1 MRSLTSYRI
10 LLMLCIIFIAGTTK
24 AQLTLDYSLTPDQ
37 IAQNLVGDGVE
48 IFNAQLTAADSSYAY
63 YTSNNTEI
71 GTSEGVLLTTGR
83 AWNAVGPNDE
93 TGLPDLD
100 GTTCLNCNLY
110 DNFFP
115 GDPTLTTA
123 NGGLTTWDACKLQFD
138 IVPQGDSIKFDFVFA
153 SEEYLEWVGSPFND
167 VFGFFITGPGIGTQV
182 NIALIPGTSQPVAI
196 NNVNNI
202 DNTSFFYNNQNPL
215 GQGVQYDGFTI
226 GLQAQ
231 VGNVIPCET
240 YTLELIIADGSDR
253 LYDSAVFVSKIESN
267 PIAVLTSTAGG
278 TDYMIEGCNNG
289 TVTFESGVVQ
299 ANPLDFSFTIA
310 GDAEF
315 GVDYTTSPDLTPFYD
330 ALNDIYTLTIP
341 AGETSFS
348 VDILTVNDGL
358 GEGTEFISV
367 QLVDQLC
374 DGLDFQSSVDF
385 AIEEELVVTLAPAAA
400 TICSGL
406 CVQLLG
412 TAETNGDGD
421 FTWSPTLGLNNP
433 NSLSPEACP
442 TVTTTYTLT
451 STLASCVAS
460 ASSTIT
466 VTNPSISFDVSGV
479 TCQEGNN
486 GEIDITVGDATAPLT
501 FEWTQDGAFFSDQE
515 DLFNVPTGEYCVTV
529 TDALGCTSTEC
540 VAVVEVNLLTIADV
554 NFSDYTCFPI
564 SCNGACDGSIA
575 LNIEGG
581 IAPYTTSI
589 DGVDQ
594 IGDAPVFNDL
604 CAGTYDVTIIDAI
617 GCEITAQ
624 YTLEEPEIL
633 EIQVDGTTDVLCTG
647 EETGVITVTT
657 TGGCPF
663 YTYSWSHDPNL
674 TSPLATSLPAGDFT
688 VTVTDVNG
696 CTSVQSVTI
705 TISEPSAP
713 LAVVVDNVSLYPGGF
728 GVSCPDAEDGSI
740 DISTSGGTPP
750 YLVTWIH
757 DQSGTTYIGLE
768 DLSNL
773 PCGTYELTVTDDNG
787 CVVTDEVE
795 ITCVPAWDIQVSTVP
810 NPCGDPLA
818 ALGEIEVIAGG
829 AHGGP
834 FTFDW
839 TGGPSCP
846 CTGPN
851 LTNLI
856 SGDYFLTLT
865 DVEGC
870 STDLVINIG
879 ENDQFTVNETI
890 TPASC
895 GGTCDGSIEIEV
907 VGAVADSFSWT
918 GPDGFVSSDEDI
930 FDLCAGSYVVTVTSG
945 LCEEQF
951 VYVVTE
957 PTPIDIDFDVVVPPI
972 CFGQNNGSI
981 DISLSGGTGVLTAVW
996 EAQPECFFPE
1006 TTGTSISNLFEC
1018 TYVVQVTD
1026 ADGCV
1031 VTDSLFLDAPQV
1043 MDIFVSVSDF
1053 GGDFNVSCNGA
1064 NDGAISVS
1072 IEGGTPDCTTF
1083 APECYN
1089 YDWTSCDPVNIPG
1102 ISQQTDLPAGS
1113 YCVVVTDVNGCVAT
1127 TEIDLEEPEP
1137 IESSG
1142 AVSDYNGFEISC
1154 NGLCDGW
1161 ISPNITGGNGNYV
1174 LYQWITGD
1182 IGDNLADADTLF
1194 NLCPGTYELRVVD
1207 QQDCENTI
1215 LFELQEPDALELS
1228 IDNIT
1233 PVSCYDYSDGSI
1245 AVSGN
1250 GGTGVY
1256 TFDWNNG
1263 DFAGNV
1269 LAGIPGGL
1277 YDLEMT
1283 DTNGCILEESVVVFE
1298 PDTFIVNLTV
1308 PILNG
1313 SDFVIPCVGDSSGAI
1328 FTIIQGG
1335 LPNFDI
1341 VWTGAGIEN
1350 PNDLN
1355 QVELPAGVYDIT
1367 VTDSDGCIAT
1377 ASAEIT
1383 EPDEALEVSAIVSLY
1398 PSGEE
1403 ISCFGS
1409 CDGSI
1414 DLTVNG
1420 GVGPYT
1426 FLWELDNLG
1435 DTLSIAEDQFDL
1447 CEGFYEV
1454 LVSDANGCDTLLQFN
1469 IQQPTQIMSNA
1480 VLSDFNGFNTS
1491 CPEACDASITAS
1503 PTGGTPGYTIL
1514 WTVNDTPVGGGETLL
1529 GLCAGDVVSLLI
1541 TDDVDCSIEEI
1552 FVITGPEPIQA
1563 NESVTNISCDGL
1575 TLGSI
1580 DLATSGGTGDYTYT
1594 WTPDFGNVSSI
1605 SDLSAGEYC
1614 VNIEDSNGCFID
1626 ECFTIIEPTPIE
1638 GTGTSSAA
1646 NCGLCDGSID
1656 LLLTAID
1663 APFTVVWTGPTVI
1676 ANDETNPVDLCEGTY
1691 TAIITDANG
1700 CSAVIELDVN
1710 GTQALTA
1717 DAELVQP
1724 LCYGD
1729 CNGSI
1734 DLSIENANGDV
1745 TIVWS
1750 DAEGN
1755 VISNDTSIDG
1765 ICQGS
1770 FSVVITDELG
1780 CEITENYSI
1789 IEPDSI
1795 SIFGTSPLYSNGFNV
1810 SDFDGNNGSIETDI
1824 SGGTPDYEIMWTG
1837 PSMIEDGEAMPS
1849 GLTAGSYV
1857 ISITDAN
1864 GCMKDSTIVLTQPDD
1879 LALPTGLS
1887 PNNDGANDA
1896 YVILGVS
1903 EHPDNTFV
1911 VFNRWGNIVYEKNNY
1926 NNEWTGTNTD
1936 GEELPDGTYF
1946 VVFTAGDREF
1956 ATYVDLRR

>member
-10 LLMLCIIFIAGTTK
+10 LLVLCLILSAGISK
-24 AQLTLDYSLTPDQ
+24 AQLTLDYTLTPDE

-100 GTTCLNCNLY
+100 GSDCLNCNLY

-115 GDPTLTTA
+115 GSPTLTTA

-138 IVPQGDSIKFDFVFA
+138 IVPQGDSLKFDFVFA

-167 VFGFFITGPGIGTQV
+167 VFGFFITGPGIGSQV

-202 DNTSFFYNNQNPL
+202 DNTTYFFDNQNPL
-215 GQGVQYDGFTI
+215 GQGVQYDGFTVD
-226 GLQAQ
+226 LQAK

-278 TDYMIEGCNNG
+278 TDYMIEGCNDG

-299 ANPLDFSFTIA
+299 AAGLDVNFTLS
-310 GDAEF
+310 GDAEL

-330 ALNDIYTLTIP
+330 ALNDFYTITIP
-341 AGETSFS
+341 PGETNFSFEINT
-348 VDILTVNDGL
+348 VDDGL

-374 DGLDFQSSVDF
+374 DGLEFQSSVDF
-385 AIEEELVVTLAPAAA
+385 EIEEELFISLTPASA
-400 TICSGL
+400 TVCTGN
-406 CVQLLG
+406 CVSLLG
-412 TAETNGDGD
+412 EAESEGDAD
-421 FTWSPTLGLNNP
+421 FSWSPIDGLSDP
-433 NSLSPEACP
+433 NSLTPEACP
-442 TVTTTYTLT
+442 TTTTTYTLT
-451 STLASCVAS
+451 STLASCTVS

-466 VTNPSISFDVSGV
+466 VANPSIAFDVDGV

-486 GEIDITVGDATAPLT
+486 GAIDITITDATAPFT
-501 FEWTQDGAFFSDQE
+501 FEWTLDGDFFSSDE
-515 DLFNVPTGEYCVTV
+515 DLTDVPTGEYCVTI

-540 VAVVEVNLLTIADV
+540 IDVVEVNLLNISDV

-564 SCNGACDGSIA
+564 SCNGACDGSIE
-575 LNIEGG
+575 LNLVGG
-581 IAPYTTSI
+581 IAPYTTTVN
-589 DGVDQ
+589 GVSV
-594 IGDAPVFNDL
+594 IGDNPIFEDL
-604 CAGTYDVTIIDAI
+604 CAGVYDVTVVDDI
-617 GCEITAQ
+617 GCEITAS
-624 YTLEEPEIL
+624 YTLEEPEVL

-696 CTSVQSVTI
+696 CSSAQSVTI
-705 TISEPSAP
+705 TINEPAAP
-713 LAVVVDNVSLYPGGF
+713 LAVSVDNVSSYPGGF

-740 DISTSGGTPP
+740 DISITGGTPP
-750 YLVTWIH
+750 YLATWIH
-757 DQSGTTYIGLE
+757 DQSGTTYVGLE
-768 DLSNL
+768 DLSGL
-773 PCGTYELTVTDDNG
+773 PCGTYEYTVNDDNG
-787 CVVTDEVE
+787 CSVSGEVE
-795 ITCVPAWDIQVSTVP
+795 ISCVPDWDIQVSTIP
-810 NPCGDPLA
+810 NPCGDPNA
-818 ALGEIEVIAGG
+818 GLGEIEVIAGG

-834 FTFDW
+834 FILDW
-839 TGGPSCP
+839 TSGSSCP

-851 LTNLI
+851 LTGLN
-856 SGDYFLTLT
+856 SGNYELTVT
-865 DVEGC
+865 DVQGC
-870 STDLVINIG
+870 TTDLTINVG
-879 ENDQFTVNETI
+879 ENDQFNVSEVI
-890 TPASC
+890 TDASC
-895 GGTCDGSIEIEV
+895 GGTCDGSIDV
-907 VGAVADSFSWT
+907 TVAGTPADSFAWT
-918 GPDGFVSSDEDI
+918 GPDGFTSSDQNIEN
-930 FDLCAGSYVVTVTSG
+930 LCAGSYILTVVSG
-945 LCEEQF
+945 SCEEQF
-951 VYVVTE
+951 VYIVGE

-981 DISLSGGTGVLTAVW
+981 ELGLSGGNGVLTAVW

-1018 TYVVQVTD
+1018 TYVVEVTD
-1026 ADGCV
+1026 EDGCSV
-1031 VTDSLFLDAPQV
+1031 SDSLFLDAPQV
-1043 MDIFVSVSDF
+1043 MDIFVSISDF

-1083 APECYN
+1083 APECYD

-1102 ISQQTDLPAGS
+1102 VSQQNDLPAGS
-1113 YCVVVTDVNGCVAT
+1113 YCVVVTDINGCVAT

-1154 NGLCDGW
+1154 TGACDGW

-1182 IGDNLADADTLF
+1182 IGDNEATADTLF
-1194 NLCPGTYELRVVD
+1194 NLCPGSYELRVVD
-1207 QQDCENTI
+1207 QQDCENII
-1215 LFELQEPDALELS
+1215 LFELEEPEELDLTVDS
-1228 IDNIT
+1228 IT
-1233 PVSCYDYSDGSI
+1233 PVSCYDESDGAI
-1245 AVSGN
+1245 AVTAT
-1250 GGTGVY
+1250 GGTGSY
-1256 TFDWNNG
+1256 TFDWNEG
-1263 DFAGNV
+1263 EYAGNV
-1269 LAGIPGGL
+1269 LAGIPGGV
-1277 YDLEMT
+1277 YDLVLT
-1283 DTNGCILEESVVVFE
+1283 DSNDCTLEESVIVFE
-1298 PDTFIVNLTV
+1298 PDTFVVNLTI
-1308 PILNG
+1308 PILND
-1313 SDFVIPCVGDSSGAI
+1313 SEFVIPCVGDSTGAI
-1328 FTIIQGG
+1328 FAEIQGG
-1335 LPNFDI
+1335 VPEYDI
-1341 VWTGAGIEN
+1341 LWTGAGIEN
-1350 PNDLN
+1350 PTELN
-1355 QVELPAGVYDIT
+1355 QSELSAGTYTIT
-1367 VTDSDGCIAT
+1367 VTDEDGCEAIAQG
-1377 ASAEIT
+1377 EIT
-1383 EPDEALEVSAIVSLY
+1383 EPDDALEVNAVVSLY

-1403 ISCFGS
+1403 ISCFGA

-1414 DLTVNG
+1414 DLSVTG

-1426 FLWELDNLG
+1426 FLWELDNQG
-1435 DTLSIAEDQFDL
+1435 DTLSTAEDQIEL
-1447 CEGFYEV
+1447 CQGFYEV
-1454 LVSDANGCDTLLQFN
+1454 LVSDANGCDTLLQFD

-1491 CPEACDASITAS
+1491 CPEVCDGSITIAPS
-1503 PTGGTPGYTIL
+1503 GGVPDYTIA
-1514 WTVNDTPVGGGETLL
+1514 WTVNGNPVGGGETLI
-1529 GLCAGDVVSLLI
+1529 GLCAGDIVNLEI
-1541 TDDVDCSIEEI
+1541 TDDVDCVVEEV
-1552 FVITGPEPIQA
+1552 FVINGPDPINPNA
-1563 NESVTNISCDGL
+1563 EVNNISCDGN

-1580 DLATSGGTGDYTYT
+1580 ILNTTGGTGDYTYT

-1605 SDLSAGEYC
+1605 SDLTAGEYC
-1614 VNIEDSNGCFID
+1614 VNIEDSNGCMID
-1626 ECFTIIEPTPIE
+1626 ECFTIAEPTTIE
-1638 GTGTSSAA
+1638 ADIDSTPAS
-1646 NCGLCDGSID
+1646 CGLCDGTIALDIS
-1656 LLLTAID
+1656 AID
-1663 APFTVVWTGPTVI
+1663 APFTVVWTGPTI
-1676 ANDETNPVDLCEGTY
+1676 IDDDATNASDLCEGLY
-1691 TAIITDANG
+1691 TASITDANG
-1700 CSAVIELDVN
+1700 CELILEETLE

-1717 DAELVQP
+1717 SADLNQP

-1734 DLSIENANGDV
+1734 DLSISNANGDAS
-1745 TIVWS
+1745 IVWANEAGEEVS
-1750 DAEGN
+1750 TEEDL
-1755 VISNDTSIDG
+1755 DG
-1765 ICQGS
+1765 ICEGT
-1770 FSVVITDELG
+1770 FSVTIIDELG
-1780 CEITENYSI
+1780 CEITESYSI

-1795 SIFGTSPLYSNGFNV
+1795 SIFGSSPLYSNGFNV
-1810 SDFDGNNGSIETDI
+1810 SSFEGNNGSIETNI
-1824 SGGTPDYEIMWTG
+1824 IGGTPEYDIFWTG
-1837 PSMIEDGEAMPS
+1837 PTLIEDGEEQPG

-1864 GCMKDSTIVLTQPDD
+1864 GCMKDSTIVLTEPDD

-1896 YVILGVS
+1896 YVILGIS
-1903 EHPDNTFV
+1903 EYPNNTFV